1 MATEIERKWYEA
13 AMPVIGTATYAVSA
27 RRFATYF
34 GVDAFVCE
42 ILWNHVVASA
52 DILNIE
58 GYALKHLLWG
68 LAFLKVYGSENFM
81 SSLFRCTPKTFRK
94 WAKLTVA
101 LIASQRVHVVS
112 ALLLYSIR
120 IQTIRFEYKPFD
132 SNTNHLPPLFIATH
146 LTILIFVLDQL
157 GKSTH
162 QRHWSP

>member
-101 LIASQRVHVVS
+101 LIAS
-112 ALLLYSIR
+112 
-120 IQTIRFEYKPFD
+120 
-132 SNTNHLPPLFIATH
+132 
-146 LTILIFVLDQL
+146 
-157 GKSTH
+157 
-162 QRHWSP
+162 